1 MAARFCDR
9 ICALKGGR
17 VVVSGRPDEILTH
30 ERLREIYGI
39 DMDVIAAPKTGFPL
53 AYAC

>member
-1 MAARFCDR
+1 MR
-9 ICALKGGR
+9 
-17 VVVSGRPDEILTH
+17 
-30 ERLREIYGI
+30 ERLQEIYGI